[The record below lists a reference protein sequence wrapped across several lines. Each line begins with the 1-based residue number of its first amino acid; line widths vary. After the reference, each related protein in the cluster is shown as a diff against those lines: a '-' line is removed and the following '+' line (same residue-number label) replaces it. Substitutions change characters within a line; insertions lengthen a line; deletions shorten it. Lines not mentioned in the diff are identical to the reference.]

1 MHYPGPDRVDFDD
14 VHALNQ
20 AFLALLRQEQRVAR
34 LVVGLRDDLSA
45 RFAALSERQAER
57 LARAP
62 FLLMSFRENDER
74 FWDEVHA
81 AEPRYDLFA
90 ESPPTDSARLVA
102 AGLGFAWQLAR
113 QNPYALRLV
122 CGASLHWCERLSERP
137 LVHILDCAAAR
148 DDILILR
155 ADADANLWSKLLFAG
170 VSNVARLRAAAHLSS
185 LQMLLTRTSDEPR
198 VRWASAACRTR
209 VPNLSIARDGDR
221 HDE

>member
-1 MHYPGPDRVDFDD
+1 MHYPGPERVDFDD

-20 AFLALLRQEQRVAR
+20 AFLALLRQDLRVAR
-34 LVVGLRDDLSA
+34 ADVSLRDDLSA
-45 RFAALSERQAER
+45 RLTALSERQVER

-90 ESPPTDSARLVA
+90 ESLPSERARLVS
-102 AGLGFAWQLAR
+102 AGLGFAWRLAR

-137 LVHILDCAAAR
+137 LVHVLDCAAAR
-148 DDILILR
+148 DDILTLR
-155 ADADANLWSKLLFAG
+155 GDADAHLWSKLLFAG
-170 VSNVARLRAAAHLSS
+170 VSNASRQRVASHLSA

-198 VRWASAACRTR
+198 SRWASAACRTR
-209 VPNLSIARDGDR
+209 VPSLSLARDGDR